1 MILYLTAV
9 QFVLT
14 SYFFILKSVLGNLLL
29 ILLIKKQKNTS
40 EKLNKLIRKLFRC
53 IIIKFEQLIMK
64 HIFQ

>member
-1 MILYLTAV
+1 MILYLTAG

-40 EKLNKLIRKLFRC
+40 EKLSKLIRKLFRC

>member
-14 SYFFILKSVLGNLLL
+14 SYFFILKSILGNLLL

-53 IIIKFEQLIMK
+53 IILKFEQLIMK